1 MLAKAQNK
9 SDDDMVE
16 ISVTKESNGRAFP
29 HHHGALLSIAE
40 GDEGRQRK
48 SRWVFRRR
56 LIRPAPFR
64 GGSGRIL
71 NISRSAAGHDFLAIV
86 GARLF
91 RLEQVSGS
99 KNPKTARNLVQAISR
114 CREPAQPARI
124 NPFLDG
130 DTGFRLEPEIS

>member
-1 MLAKAQNK
+1 M
-9 SDDDMVE
+9 
-16 ISVTKESNGRAFP
+16 GFP
-29 HHHGALLSIAE
+29 PPFDTTGALQGWKRSNFE
-40 GDEGRQRK
+40 H
-48 SRWVFRRR
+48 
-56 LIRPAPFR
+56 
-64 GGSGRIL
+64 
-71 NISRSAAGHDFLAIV
+71 RSAAGHDFLAIV